1 MSVNNLTNMQKF
13 GLVIGILPGINF
25 IAAITKFVYYRM
37 QESKS
42 KETARTTINQLF
54 ARATVEQTAEKVDE
68 SAKSAFQDMEE
79 EITNLKWFALLQIIP
94 LAGILF
100 ASLEYESLEKIN
112 KIFNTNVE
120 GNDLEDVIPTDVV
133 PTRQPD
139 EEEVKVES
147 VITLTTD
154 TFDKVVREGKVAVLI
169 CAEARDSKIKDEFIK
184 ASGTF
189 KSVNFASFDRETQ
202 KTPES
207 TNLGSVIS
215 APIINIYNNGRL
227 QDSILG
233 DILGVSTAYTIAQK
247 IRQTLHVMS

>member
-94 LAGILF
+94 LVGILF
-100 ASLEYESLEKIN
+100 ANLEYESLEKIN
-112 KIFNTNVE
+112 EIFNANVE
-120 GNDLEDVIPTDVV
+120 GNDSEEVV
-133 PTRQPD
+133 PTRQPH
-139 EEEVKVES
+139 EEEVKVKP

-169 CAEARDSKIKDEFIK
+169 CSESVYPVTKEEFNK
-184 ASGTF
+184 ASRIL
-189 KSVNFASFDRETQ
+189 KSVKFASFDRETQ
-202 KTPES
+202 KAPES
-207 TNLGSVIS
+207 TNWGSSIS
-215 APIINIYNNGRL
+215 APIINIYNNGKL
-227 QDSILG
+227 QKTLPG
-233 DILGVSTAYTIAQK
+233 DIVGVSKAFMIVHDIKQAL
-247 IRQTLHVMS
+247 R